1 MRMEG
6 SYGEVPDYY
15 PQVKFDFDQ
24 DPDPIKRRRKN
35 IRKARK
41 LLKPTKPW
49 FFPFISKFNEQG
61 QCCVTGIRLSAL
73 GPDAYDKP
81 LLDPDTL
88 KPSENG
94 RTLSNHFFVDQITG
108 QLTGFTALSSVDSGM
123 PLRSSYCPELL
134 QLYWLYTQWRQE
146 QQLDNQSQMSVW
158 LWKKKRIKMVP
169 IQEKVRVNGA
179 KPELVA
185 ALEPFFQ
192 MCLDNRGRGIEIT
205 EYTNPLSGEVDLTM
219 IHLDLRVMRHA
230 AEIDAQSAVSSDE
243 APSP

>member
-1 MRMEG
+1 MEAA
-6 SYGEVPDYY
+6 YGEVPDYY

-24 DPDPIKRRRKN
+24 DPDPTKRRRKN
-35 IRKARK
+35 IRNARK

-49 FFPFISKFNEQG
+49 YFPFTSKFNEQG
-61 QCCVTGIRLSAL
+61 QCCVTGIRLAAL
-73 GPDAYDKP
+73 GPDAYNKP

-88 KPSENG
+88 KPTDDG

-108 QLTGFTALSSVDSGM
+108 QLTGFTALSGVDSGI

-169 IQEKVRVNGA
+169 IKERVKTNEG

-192 MCLDNRGRGIEIT
+192 LCLDNRGKGIEIT
-205 EYTNPLSGEVDLTM
+205 EYKNPLTGEVDLTS
-219 IHLDLRVMRHA
+219 INLDLRVMRYT
-230 AEIDAQSAVSSDE
+230 AEVNAESAVSSDG
-243 APSP
+243 ATSP

>member
-1 MRMEG
+1 MEAT
-6 SYGEVPDYY
+6 YGEVPDYY

-24 DPDPIKRRRKN
+24 DPDPVKRRKKN
-35 IRKARK
+35 ISKARK

-49 FFPFISKFNEQG
+49 YFPFTAKFNDQG
-61 QCCVTGIRLSAL
+61 QCCVTGIRLAAL
-73 GPDAYDKP
+73 GPEAYNKP

-88 KPSENG
+88 KPTDDE

-108 QLTGFTALSSVDSGM
+108 QLTGFTALSGVDSGM

-169 IQEKVRVNGA
+169 IKEKVRTNGA

-192 MCLDNRGRGIEIT
+192 LCLDHRGRGIEIV
-205 EYTNPLSGEVDLTM
+205 EYKNPLTGEVDLTS
-219 IHLDLRVMRHA
+219 INLDLRVMRYA
-230 AEIDAQSAVSSDE
+230 AEIDAESAVSSDG
-243 APSP
+243 AASP

>member
-1 MRMEG
+1 MEAA
-6 SYGEVPDYY
+6 YGEVPDYY

-24 DPDPIKRRRKN
+24 DPDPTKRRRKN

-49 FFPFISKFNEQG
+49 YFPFTSKFNDQG
-61 QCCVTGIRLSAL
+61 QCCVTGIRLAAL
-73 GPDAYDKP
+73 GPDAYNKP

-88 KPSENG
+88 KPTDDG

-108 QLTGFTALSSVDSGM
+108 QLTGFTALSGVDSGI

-169 IQEKVRVNGA
+169 IKERVKTNEG

-192 MCLDNRGRGIEIT
+192 LCLDNRGKGIEIT
-205 EYTNPLSGEVDLTM
+205 EYKNPLTGEVDLTS
-219 IHLDLRVMRHA
+219 INLDLRVMRYT
-230 AEIDAQSAVSSDE
+230 AEVNAESAVSSDG
-243 APSP
+243 ATSP